1 MKEYFGAFREFKE
14 LYSDSII
21 EVEMYDMPFSSFYDT
36 FPVEMDEIEFYTF
49 EAQQCGKDI
58 LELCCGNGRITIPL
72 AKKGF
77 NVDGYDISIDMLKHL
92 EEKANKLSKSVRKR
106 INCSYGD
113 IFNIEF
119 KKKYDFIILPATT
132 ICILADDEE
141 KVIKLFKKIN
151 SALKDDGSFVF
162 DFRTDL
168 INSKKTKTEIVA
180 LTEKTNSYKS
190 LILYQEFNNY
200 IAGRS
205 IGNFYM
211 QIENENGEFN
221 KYITS
226 TNKRIIDHQTI
237 EKLAKESYFYIS
249 KKKIFDYKD
258 YGLVYIV
265 LKK

>member
-1 MKEYFGAFREFKE
+1 MKEYFEFFKEVKE
-14 LYSDSII
+14 LYSDSIM
-21 EVEMYDMPFSSFYDT
+21 EVEMYDVPFSNFYDT
-36 FPVEMDEIEFYTF
+36 FPVETDELEFYTF

-77 NVDGYDISIDMLKHL
+77 NIDGYDISIDMLKHL
-92 EEKANKLSKSVRKR
+92 EERTNELSKSVKKR

-113 IFNIEF
+113 IFNIKF

-132 ICILADDEE
+132 ICILADDEDR
-141 KVIKLFKKIN
+141 VLQLFKN
-151 SALKDDGSFVF
+151 VNEALKDDGSFVF
-162 DFRTDL
+162 DFRTD
-168 INSKKTKTEIVA
+168 IISSKKTKTELVSV
-180 LTEKTNSYKS
+180 TEKKGSYKS

-200 IAGRS
+200 IMGRS

-211 QIENENGEFN
+211 QIENEKDELK

-226 TNKRIIDHQTI
+226 TNKRIIDYETI
-237 EKLAKESYFYIS
+237 EKLAKESSFFIS
-249 KKKIFDYKD
+249 KKKIFDYES